1 MSTLEM
7 ERRIR
12 GLAIANATGEDRAVE
27 DVIHRTEAARRRFL
41 RRARRA
47 TAGLAVLGALAI
59 TPVGASIA
67 DTAGDLLNGSDQSS
81 EVAISSDVSQGQA
94 YFDGIYQEAIDKARA
109 GDLQADVDPAYVV
122 SVMTEQLN
130 PPADPQAANHL
141 EDQVVELLTQLRAAG
156 DLPSDGSAFDGP

>member
-1 MSTLEM
+1 MSTVEM

-12 GLAIANATGEDRAVE
+12 ELAIANPAGEDRAVE
-27 DVIHRTEAARRRFL
+27 GVGRRTEAARRRFL

-47 TAGLAVLGALAI
+47 TAGLAVLAALAM

-67 DTAGDLLNGSDQSS
+67 DTAGDLLGGSDQYS
-81 EVAISSDVSQGQA
+81 EVAISNDVSQGQA
-94 YFDGIYQEAIDKARA
+94 YFDSIYLEAIDKARA
-109 GDLQADVDPAYVV
+109 GDLQADVDPDYVI

-156 DLPSDGSAFDGP
+156 DLPSDGSAFGGP